1 MRQVNFVWCRKHH
14 GSGMFVQARPPY
26 KDDGVREYLG
36 VWLCTQCG
44 GLMQKVADEQWEVVY
59 GTV

>member
-1 MRQVNFVWCRKHH
+1 MRQVKFVWCLKHH
-14 GSGMFVQARPPY
+14 GNGVFVQASPPY

-36 VWLCTQCG
+36 VWLCTRCG
-44 GLMQKVADEQWEVVY
+44 GLMQKVAEEQWEVVY